1 MSTRRIILLSAA
13 LLCAV
18 AAGAVYVA
26 APNLF
31 SKNERA
37 FPLSSDALEAA
48 QSPVLKTTEPTM
60 PAPVS
65 QPEKPP
71 FSSASGA
78 VSLDESASTEASA
91 ASVEISVPLED
102 AAEMESSA
110 SVLGA
115 PVELSRSDRAR
126 GVKKAERKARAE
138 AYQKEAEKIDSQLQ
152 KESRAVSKKIEKE
165 KKRDAKSTDKAVKK
179 ATQKVE
185 SAAKKAVI
193 KQNPDLRSAA
203 KTERQ
208 LKRAEKQ

>member
-13 LLCAV
+13 LLCAA

-31 SKNERA
+31 SKNESA
-37 FPLSSDALEAA
+37 FPPSIEAVEA
-48 QSPVLKTTEPTM
+48 EQSPVRQTTEPTM

-71 FSSASGA
+71 LSSASDA
-78 VSLDESASTEASA
+78 VSLDESASMEASA
-91 ASVEISVPLED
+91 ASVEMSVPLENT
-102 AAEMESSA
+102 AMESSA

-115 PVELSRSDRAR
+115 PVELSGSDRAR
-126 GVKKAERKARAE
+126 GVKRAERKARA
-138 AYQKEAEKIDSQLQ
+138 AAAQKEAEKIDSQLQ

-165 KKRDAKSTDKAVKK
+165 KKRAAKSTDRAVEK
-179 ATQKVE
+179 ATRKVE
-185 SAAKKAVI
+185 SAAKKEVI
-193 KQNPDLRSAA
+193 KQSPDLRRAA

-208 LKRAEKQ
+208 IKRAEKQ